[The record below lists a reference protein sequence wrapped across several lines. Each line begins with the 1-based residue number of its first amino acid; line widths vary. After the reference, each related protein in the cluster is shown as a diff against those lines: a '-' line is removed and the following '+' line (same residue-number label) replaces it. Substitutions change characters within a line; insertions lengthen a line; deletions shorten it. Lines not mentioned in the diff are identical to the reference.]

1 MRGRA
6 RPSPADMKER
16 RKKKKQILSVVFRM
30 SSGHFGFLL
39 LVQLGN
45 TAVDET
51 SSTTVMMRMTAEMGR
66 VMKML

>member
-1 MRGRA
+1 
-6 RPSPADMKER
+6 
-16 RKKKKQILSVVFRM
+16 M

-45 TAVDET
+45 TAVDADHGDQQLHGDDEDDC
-51 SSTTVMMRMTAEMGR
+51 GR

>member
-1 MRGRA
+1 
-6 RPSPADMKER
+6 
-16 RKKKKQILSVVFRM
+16 M

-45 TAVDET
+45 TAVDADHGDQQHHG
-51 SSTTVMMRMTAEMGR
+51 AEMGR